1 MSTKLILLHDLKQQG
16 REEILKGIIYAAA
29 KVAQVTECDRAL
41 KWATAAAQLAQA
53 HASLEGKE

>member
-1 MSTKLILLHDLKQQG
+1 MSTKMDQAKDEL
-16 REEILKGIIYAAA
+16 LKGIIYAAA